1 MSLTKAII
9 NLKNLKENL
18 DYLKSIA
25 KNANIYPVIKANAY
39 GHGLLKIAKFLDK
52 EKIKGVCVATE
63 NELEELIKLN
73 LSFSILH
80 LGKISYSNIN
90 LYKNKNTI
98 ATINSQNDLEQI
110 NKLCDKNFKIR
121 AHIKIDTGM
130 SRMGCSIHEFKYI
143 FDSCMSNDNIILE
156 GIYSHLANSDNSKV
170 LYNDFQIQLFKD
182 ILKIIDLN
190 KYPLKI
196 HLLSSGGLFNFK
208 DLKYDIVR
216 SGISVYGISPL
227 GYPHNQLKP
236 VMTLTAPI
244 VLNKKIK
251 KGTMVG
257 YGCAFKAK
265 KDMQISIVQC
275 GYGDGIPYEFSNKG
289 VVFYNEK
296 KMKILGKVSMDLI
309 CVDSSGINC
318 EIGDEIIV
326 WGGISDES
334 RLEHIAKKFNNVP
347 YTYVTGLT
355 NRILREYIDE

>member
-9 NLKNLKENL
+9 NLKNLKDNL
-18 DYLKSIA
+18 DYLKSISS
-25 KNANIYPVIKANAY
+25 NADVYPVIKANAY

-63 NELEELIKLN
+63 NEVEELINLD

-80 LGKISYSNIN
+80 LGKISYSNIH
-90 LYKNKNTI
+90 LYKNKNII
-98 ATINSQNDLEQI
+98 ATINSQNDVEQI
-110 NKLCDKNFKIR
+110 NKLCNKDFNIR
-121 AHIKIDTGM
+121 AHIKVDTGM
-130 SRMGCSIHEFKYI
+130 SRMGCSTEEFRSI
-143 FDSCMSNDNIILE
+143 FDSCIKNDNINLE

-170 LYNDFQIQLFKD
+170 LYNNLQIQLFKD
-182 ILKIIDLN
+182 VLETINLN
-190 KYPLKI
+190 KYSLKI

-208 DLKYDIVR
+208 DLKYDMIR
-216 SGISVYGISPL
+216 SGIAVYGISPL
-227 GYPHNQLKP
+227 GYPHDRLKP

-265 KDMQISIVQC
+265 RDMKISIVQC

-289 VVFYNEK
+289 IVFYKNI

-309 CVDSSGINC
+309 CVDSSKIDC
-318 EIGDEIIV
+318 RIGDQIIV
-326 WGGISDES
+326 WGGASKES
-334 RLEHIAKKFNNVP
+334 RLEHIAKNFNNVP
-347 YTYVTGLT
+347 YTYITGLT
-355 NRILREYIDE
+355 NRILREYIYE